1 MQMSHRKSLKYPI
14 CKLMGF
20 EFTEEEIRKSNLVYS
35 IIQDTNK
42 GWLYLLRNIEEYKE
56 ELNYCTTHKK
66 IVKIP
71 YNIDFQKFVLEK
83 TFCGFV
89 GDGKHYV
96 THDECETDVLKSF
109 CEIDKSLNYEKLNS
123 LILK

>member
-1 MQMSHRKSLKYPI
+1 MSHKGSLKYPI
-14 CKLMGF
+14 CTNIGI
-20 EFTEEEIRKSNLVYS
+20 EFTEEEIRKSNLVHS
-35 IIQDTNK
+35 IIKDTNK
-42 GWLYLLRNIEEYKE
+42 GWLYLLRNIDEYKKD
-56 ELNYCTTHKK
+56 LSYWTNHKK

-71 YNIDFQKFVLEK
+71 DNIDFQTFVLEK

-96 THDECETDVLKSF
+96 TPAEGETDILKSL
-109 CEIDKSLNYEKLNS
+109 CEMDKSLNYEKLNS